1 MFWRFVRKELLTNL
15 LTMRL
20 AVALIFTVLL
30 AAMTTLTGSIDFSRN
45 YAAYREEA
53 RQAREQL
60 DEATVYS
67 QVRPRLVFPPQPLSI
82 LSRGVMQ
89 TFAREYWVNVSG
101 INVYAPALI
110 SQYDSQF
117 MKTLVQI
124 DFTTVVG
131 LLLSFLAVVLAF
143 DGICGEREKGT
154 LKQILTNPM
163 ARGQVVVAKLVGG
176 IVTLAIPFTAGF
188 AISLLIMLAVPDVVL
203 STADWARLACLYGLS
218 LFFLG
223 QVYGLSL
230 MVSTLTR
237 ESDTALI
244 LCLFAWLV
252 SGVGYVNALPSVS
265 RYAIEA
271 PPYQIYLDQRE
282 ALWETH
288 NAELR
293 EWGEQNPP
301 PEGWAVFGLPRQG
314 KRRYGTPEGYAWLSR
329 REVYRLEKRLKME
342 EDMYRARWEAWKPMA
357 RQGYAVDDWSI
368 LSPISAYQMLSHL
381 LTRTTLSD
389 LFHLSQAGRDYRET
403 LISYLRGK
411 KAFASRRWFTD
422 DPVDQEP
429 MFAATRELPPG
440 VALQETELWQ
450 ERMAWVEEQDRRALD
465 DARRRLD
472 LSDLPEFGGHW
483 QRSLAESLALMTPFL
498 LVLVLSFGVSVTATV
513 LRFLRYD
520 PT

>member
-30 AAMTTLTGSIDFSRN
+30 AVMTTLTGSIDFSRN

-53 RQAREQL
+53 RQAQEQL

-67 QVRPRLVFPPQPLSI
+67 QVRPRLVFRPQPLSI

-89 TFAREYWVNVSG
+89 TFAREFWVNVDG
-101 INVYAPALI
+101 INVYATALN

-143 DGICGEREKGT
+143 DGICGERENGT
-154 LKQILTNPM
+154 LKQVLTNPV
-163 ARGQVVVAKLVGG
+163 ARGQVVLAKLVGG
-176 IVTLAIPFTAGF
+176 VLTLAIPFTTGF

-203 STADWARLACLYGLS
+203 SGADWLRLVGLYALS

-223 QVYGLSL
+223 QVYALSL
-230 MVSTLTR
+230 MVSTFTR

-252 SGVGYVNALPSVS
+252 SGVGYINALPSVS

-271 PPYQIYLDQRE
+271 PPYQTYLDLRGQ
-282 ALWETH
+282 LWDTH
-288 NAELR
+288 GTEMR
-293 EWGEQNPP
+293 EWGEKNPP
-301 PEGWAVFGLPRQG
+301 PEGWAMFGLNRGGPQ
-314 KRRYGTPEGYAWLSR
+314 RYGTPEGYSWLSR
-329 REVYRLEKRLKME
+329 REAYRIEKRLKME
-342 EDMYRARWEAWKPMA
+342 EEMFRARWAAWEPMA
-357 RQGYAVDDWSI
+357 RQGHAVDDWSI
-368 LSPISAYQMLSHL
+368 LSPVSSYQMLSHL
-381 LTRTTLSD
+381 LARTTLDD
-389 LFHLSQAGRDYRET
+389 LFYLSQAGRDYRET
-403 LISYLRGK
+403 LVSYLRGK
-411 KAFASRRWFTD
+411 NAFSSRRWFTD

-429 MFAATRELPPG
+429 MFPHTEELPAG
-440 VALQETELWQ
+440 VAVQETALWQ

-465 DARRRLD
+465 DPRRHLD
-472 LSDLPEFGGHW
+472 LSDLPKFGGNW
-483 QRSLAESLALMTPFL
+483 KRSLAQSLALMMPFL
-498 LVLVLSFGVSVTATV
+498 LVLVLSFGVSVMATIV
-513 LRFLRYD
+513 RFLRYD